1 MSQQASSSN
10 LEKMQALKENSSTK
24 DYSILVTGA
33 TGFIGKKLLERLTK
47 TGYKVTAMS
56 RSKYP
61 DSENVRFIVA
71 DAFDMNSLCNA
82 LKGIETAF
90 YLLHSMEGSKKEW
103 EEFANREKLQAQNF
117 LKASEDA
124 GVKRIIYLGGLV
136 TESLDLSKHMRS
148 RHEVGK
154 ILASGNIPVTELRAS
169 VIVGAEG
176 GSYAMLRYLVERL
189 PLMVCPKWVK
199 STTQPIAVDNVVD
212 YLVGVMK
219 NPITAGKTLEIGGPD
234 KMTYEQMMRLY
245 SSIINRNLNII
256 QIPFLTPRLSSYW
269 IDLVTPVKASLARPL
284 VDSLVHDSYVKDK
297 TIQELVPV
305 NLKHMTEAIKEARD
319 EAIAFKPIQKTP
331 EEKTS
336 YKVNQKLLLISLCA
350 MALIGSTYYWMDERT
365 DVWEISWLFGS
376 LIWYAAIIFAISFVK
391 QKARLGYLIGGLLAW
406 ATMAFWLFDNFYV
419 VFQISLLGPEPSLD
433 VTIRNFIGVAFAGL
447 ATFSSHN
454 VFHKVRV
461 YQARGESVKESAAAE
476 VPNGA
481 RPIYNTDFS

>member
-1 MSQQASSSN
+1 MSQKASSSN
-10 LEKMQALKENSSTK
+10 LEKMAALQESAKMN

-33 TGFIGKKLLERLTK
+33 TGFIGKKLTERLSK

-61 DSENVRFIVA
+61 DAQNVKFVAA
-71 DAFDMNSLCNA
+71 DALELNTLSNA
-82 LKGIETAF
+82 FKGVETAF

-103 EEFANREKLQAQNF
+103 EQFADREKIQAQNF
-117 LKASEDA
+117 LKAAENA

-136 TESLDLSKHMRS
+136 NESLELSEHMRS

-154 ILASGNIPVTELRAS
+154 ILASGKIPVTELRAS

-189 PLMVCPKWVK
+189 PLMVCPRWVK
-199 STTQPIAVDNVVD
+199 STTQPIAVENVVD
-212 YLVGVMK
+212 YLIGSMK
-219 NPITAGKTLEIGGPD
+219 NPSTSGKIFEIGGPD

-297 TIQELVPV
+297 SVEELVPV
-305 NLKHMTEAIKEARD
+305 NLKHMTEAIKEAR
-319 EAIAFKPIQKTP
+319 EEQLAFKPIEKLP

-350 MALIGSTYYWMDERT
+350 MAIIGSTYYWMDDRT

-376 LIWYAAIIFAISFVK
+376 FIWYVAIIFAILFVR
-391 QKARLGYLIGGLLAW
+391 QKARLGYLIGGLLSW
-406 ATMAFWLFDNFYV
+406 VTLAFWLFDNFYV
-419 VFQISLLGPEPSLD
+419 VFQMSVIGAEPSID
-433 VTIRNFIGVAFAGL
+433 VTLRNFIGAGIAGL
-447 ATFSSHN
+447 AIFSSHN

-461 YQARGESVKESAAAE
+461 YQARGESIKESAGAE
-476 VPNGA
+476 VPTGA
-481 RPIYNTDFS
+481 RPVYNTDYS

>member
-1 MSQQASSSN
+1 MSQKASSSN
-10 LEKMQALKENSSTK
+10 LEKMVALQESAKMN

-33 TGFIGKKLLERLTK
+33 TGFIGKKLTERLSK

-61 DSENVRFIVA
+61 DAQNVKFVAA
-71 DAFDMNSLCNA
+71 DALELNTLSNA
-82 LKGIETAF
+82 FKGVETAF

-103 EEFANREKLQAQNF
+103 AQFADREKIQAQNF
-117 LKASEDA
+117 LKAAENA

-136 TESLDLSKHMRS
+136 NESLELSEHMRS

-154 ILASGNIPVTELRAS
+154 ILASGSIPVTELRAS

-189 PLMVCPKWVK
+189 PLMVCPRWVK
-199 STTQPIAVDNVVD
+199 STTQPIAVENVVD
-212 YLVGVMK
+212 YLIGSMK
-219 NPITAGKTLEIGGPD
+219 NPSTSGKIFEIGGPD

-297 TIQELVPV
+297 SIEELVPV
-305 NLKHMTEAIKEARD
+305 NLKHMTEAIKEAR
-319 EAIAFKPIQKTP
+319 EEQLAFKPIEKLP

-350 MALIGSTYYWMDERT
+350 MAIIGSTYYWMDDRT

-376 LIWYAAIIFAISFVK
+376 FIWYVAIIFAILFVR
-391 QKARLGYLIGGLLAW
+391 QKARLGYLIGGLLSW
-406 ATMAFWLFDNFYV
+406 VTLAFWLFDNFYV
-419 VFQISLLGPEPSLD
+419 VFQMSVIGAEPSID
-433 VTIRNFIGVAFAGL
+433 VTLRNFIGAGIAGL
-447 ATFSSHN
+447 AIFSSHN

-461 YQARGESVKESAAAE
+461 YQARGESIKESAGAE
-476 VPNGA
+476 VPTGA
-481 RPIYNTDFS
+481 RPVYNTDYS

>member
-1 MSQQASSSN
+1 MSQQASSST
-10 LEKMQALKENSSTK
+10 LEKMEALKENSSSK

-33 TGFIGKKLLERLTK
+33 TGFIGKKLVERLST

-56 RSKYP
+56 RTKHP
-61 DSENVRFIVA
+61 NSENIKFVEA
-71 DAFDMNSLCNA
+71 DAFDMDTLSNA
-82 LKGIETAF
+82 LKGTETAF

-103 EEFANREKLQAQNF
+103 EEFANREKSQAENF

-136 TESLDLSKHMRS
+136 NESLDLSKHMRS

-219 NPITAGKTLEIGGPD
+219 NPVTAGKTLEIGGPD

-284 VDSLVHDSYVKDK
+284 VDSLVHDSYVKDN

-419 VFQISLLGPEPSLD
+419 VFQISVIGSEPSLD

-447 ATFSSHN
+447 AIFSSHN

-476 VPNGA
+476 VPTGA
-481 RPIYNTDFS
+481 RPVYNTNYS

>member
-1 MSQQASSSN
+1 LSQQASSNN
-10 LEKMQALKENSSTK
+10 LEKMVSLKENAK
-24 DYSILVTGA
+24 NNDYSILVTGA
-33 TGFIGKKLLERLTK
+33 TGFIGKKLVERLAK

-61 DSENVRFIVA
+61 NAENIKFVAA
-71 DAFDMNSLCNA
+71 DAFDMDALCFA
-82 LKGIETAF
+82 MKGIETAF

-103 EEFANREKLQAQNF
+103 EKFADREKLQAENF
-117 LKASEDA
+117 LKSAEEA

-136 TESLDLSKHMRS
+136 NESLDLSKHMKS

-212 YLVGVMK
+212 YLVEVMK
-219 NPITAGKTLEIGGPD
+219 NPSTAGRTLEIGGPD

-297 TIQELVPV
+297 TVEELVPV
-305 NLKHMTEAIKEARD
+305 KLKHMTEAIREAR
-319 EAIAFKPIQKTP
+319 EEQLAFKPIQKTP

-350 MALIGSTYYWMDERT
+350 MAIIGSTYYWMDDRT
-365 DVWEISWLFGS
+365 DVWEILWLFGS
-376 LIWYAAIIFAISFVK
+376 FVWYIAIIFAILFVR
-391 QKARLGYLIGGLLAW
+391 QKARLGYLIGGLLSW
-406 ATMAFWLFDNFYV
+406 VTMAFWLFDNFYV
-419 VFQISLLGPEPSLD
+419 VFDISLIGAKPSLD
-433 VTIRNFIGVAFAGL
+433 VTLRNFIGVAIAGL
-447 ATFSSHN
+447 AIFSSHN

-461 YQARGESVKESAAAE
+461 YQTRGESIKESAAAE
-476 VPNGA
+476 VPSGT
-481 RPIYNTDFS
+481 RPVYNTDYS

>member
-10 LEKMQALKENSSTK
+10 LEKMVALKENAK
-24 DYSILVTGA
+24 INDYSILVTGA
-33 TGFIGKKLLERLTK
+33 TGFIGKKLTDRLAN

-61 DSENVRFIVA
+61 DTDSVRYVEA
-71 DAFDMNSLCNA
+71 DALDFGTLTNA
-82 LKGIETAF
+82 FKGIETAF

-103 EEFANREKLQAQNF
+103 EQFADREKTQAQNF
-117 LKASEDA
+117 LKAAENA

-136 TESLDLSKHMRS
+136 NESLELSKHMRS

-154 ILASGNIPVTELRAS
+154 VLAAGTIPVTELGAS
-169 VIVGAEG
+169 VIVGDEG

-189 PLMVCPKWVK
+189 PLMVCPRWVK
-199 STTQPIAVDNVVD
+199 STTQPIAVENVVD
-212 YLVGVMK
+212 YLVGAMK
-219 NPITAGKTLEIGGPD
+219 NPSTAGKIFEIGGPD

-297 TIQELVPV
+297 SVEEFVPV
-305 NLKHMTEAIKEARD
+305 NLKHMTEAIKEAR
-319 EAIAFKPIQKTP
+319 EEQIAFKPIEKTP

-350 MALIGSTYYWMDERT
+350 MAIIGSTYYWMDDRT

-376 LIWYAAIIFAISFVK
+376 FIWYVAIIFAILFVR
-391 QKARLGYLIGGLLAW
+391 QKARLGYLIGGLLSW
-406 ATMAFWLFDNFYV
+406 VTLAFWLFDNFYV
-419 VFQISLLGPEPSLD
+419 VFQMSIIGAEPSID
-433 VTIRNFIGVAFAGL
+433 VTLRNFIGAGIAGL
-447 ATFSSHN
+447 AIFSSHN

-461 YQARGESVKESAAAE
+461 YQARGESVKESAGAE
-476 VPNGA
+476 VPSGA
-481 RPIYNTDFS
+481 RPVYNTDYS

>member
-1 MSQQASSSN
+1 MSQKASSST
-10 LEKMQALKENSSTK
+10 LEKMAALKESAKIS

-33 TGFIGKKLLERLTK
+33 TGFIGKKLTDRLAK

-56 RSKYP
+56 RTLHQN
-61 DSENVRFIVA
+61 SENVKFVAA
-71 DAFDMNSLCNA
+71 DALELNTLSNA
-82 LKGIETAF
+82 FKGVETAF

-103 EEFANREKLQAQNF
+103 EQFADREKVQAQNF
-117 LKASEDA
+117 LKAAENA

-136 TESLDLSKHMRS
+136 NESLELSKHMRS

-189 PLMVCPKWVK
+189 PLMVCPRWVK
-199 STTQPIAVDNVVD
+199 STTQPIAVENVVD
-212 YLVGVMK
+212 YLVGAMK
-219 NPITAGKTLEIGGPD
+219 NPSTAGKIFEIGGPD

-297 TIQELVPV
+297 SVEEFVPV
-305 NLKHMTEAIKEARD
+305 NLKHMTEAIKEAR
-319 EAIAFKPIQKTP
+319 EEQVAFKPIEKTP

-350 MALIGSTYYWMDERT
+350 MAIIGSTYYWMDDRT
-365 DVWEISWLFGS
+365 DVWEVSWLFGS
-376 LIWYAAIIFAISFVK
+376 FIWYVAIIFAILFVR
-391 QKARLGYLIGGLLAW
+391 QKARLGYLIGGLLSW
-406 ATMAFWLFDNFYV
+406 VTLAFWLFDNFYV
-419 VFQISLLGPEPSLD
+419 VFQMSIIGAEPSID
-433 VTIRNFIGVAFAGL
+433 VTLRNFIGAAIAGL
-447 ATFSSHN
+447 AIFSSHN

-476 VPNGA
+476 VPTGA
-481 RPIYNTDFS
+481 RPVYNTDYS

>member
-1 MSQQASSSN
+1 MSQQTSSSD

-33 TGFIGKKLLERLTK
+33 TGFIGKKLLERLAK

-61 DSENVRFIVA
+61 DSENVKFVAA

-219 NPITAGKTLEIGGPD
+219 NPITAGKILEIGGPD

-319 EAIAFKPIQKTP
+319 EALAFKPIQKTP

-350 MALIGSTYYWMDERT
+350 MALIGSTYYWMDDRT

-419 VFQISLLGPEPSLD
+419 VFQISLLGSEPSLD

-447 ATFSSHN
+447 AIFSSHN

-481 RPIYNTDFS
+481 RPIYNTNFS